1 MKRWEFICPICG
13 KNVIN
18 DYDIDEIKEYIGA
31 TYDCPECGGTL
42 RIKPDLGVE
51 NFANVL
57 SDIFDKEI
65 KG

>member
-1 MKRWEFICPICG
+1 M
-13 KNVIN
+13 
-18 DYDIDEIKEYIGA
+18 IDEIKEYIGA